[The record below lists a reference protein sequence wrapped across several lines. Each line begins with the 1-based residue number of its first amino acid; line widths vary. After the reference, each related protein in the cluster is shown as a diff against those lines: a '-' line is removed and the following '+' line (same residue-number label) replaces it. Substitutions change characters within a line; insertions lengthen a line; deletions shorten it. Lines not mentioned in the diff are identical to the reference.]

1 MLCQP
6 NLTAM
11 KNINRFTPYLLPFL
25 LVLLF
30 ACGGSKDST
39 SDSGDSTD
47 TDSGFSFSASAGVK
61 LDVNTGTKTSYSGF
75 SVDEIYIVDSLDNQ
89 LSSNEVDLN
98 SKFSIVYQGIENYT
112 LKDNKAFPG
121 LSLLVT
127 DTNGADIMSEA
138 DLLASY
144 TEGVTASEASV
155 LRGSVTVGEPMKS
168 GETYHCKIRVF
179 DKNSDAEI
187 TSELDFKVN

>member
-1 MLCQP
+1 
-6 NLTAM
+6 M
-11 KNINRFTPYLLPFL
+11 KKINRVTSYLLPFFC
-25 LVLLF
+25 VLLL

-39 SDSGDSTD
+39 SDSGDSVKA
-47 TDSGFSFSASAGVK
+47 DSGIHFSVSAGVK
-61 LDVNTGTKTSYSGF
+61 VDFNTGTKTSYSGF
-75 SVDEIYIVDSLDNQ
+75 SVDEIYIVDANDAQ

-98 SKFSIVYQGIENYT
+98 TKFSIVYQGIENYT
-112 LKDNKAFPG
+112 LNDGKAFPG
-121 LSLLVT
+121 LSLQVT

-144 TEGVTASEASV
+144 TEGVSASEASV

-168 GETYHCKIRVF
+168 GETYHCKIRAY

-187 TSELDFKVN
+187 TSELDFKVK

>member
-1 MLCQP
+1 
-6 NLTAM
+6 M
-11 KNINRFTPYLLPFL
+11 KKINHLLAHLLPFCCL
-25 LVLLF
+25 LLF
-30 ACGGSKDST
+30 ACGGSKDSA

-98 SKFSIVYQGIENYT
+98 TKFSIVYQGIENYT
-112 LKDNKAFPG
+112 LKNGKVFPG
-121 LSLLVT
+121 LSLQVT
-127 DTNGADIMSEA
+127 DTNGTDIMSEA
-138 DLLASY
+138 DLLSSY
-144 TEGVTASEASV
+144 TQGLSAEDASG
-155 LRGSVTVGEPMKS
+155 LRGSVTVGDPMKS

-187 TSELDFKVN
+187 VSELDFKVK